1 MFMEQFKRAQVIILP
16 TEQYTNLCLGH
27 NLSYVE
33 SKNSISIDAI
43 WKSIKLQYPYKPQHL
58 YIISEDE
65 IKEGD
70 WCMIIDKTSKLYGQ
84 FEQHKGMHQRNEQWK
99 KIIATTDT
107 SLYQATGKAYKMVDG
122 FKPTYKNLP
131 QPSQQFIE
139 IYIEFY
145 NKDNIISDVLVEC
158 KRVFETIAKGMIG
171 HPEDDISWWNEKLKI
186 NPKDNT
192 ITIKKLK
199 DSWNREEHAADVK
212 RLCNLLY
219 FSANIDVD
227 FNTKEELDNWI
238 DQNL

>member
-1 MFMEQFKRAQVIILP
+1 MEQFKRAQVIILP

-58 YIISEDE
+58 YIISDDE
-65 IKEGD
+65 IKEGEENTYYYD
-70 WCMIIDKTSKLYGQ
+70 SNFNKVSKWIGESATYCKTN
-84 FEQHKGMHQRNEQWK
+84 FK

-107 SLYQATGKAYKMVDG
+107 SLTIKHKYSPYLRDWD
-122 FKPTYKNLP
+122 LP

-139 IYIEFY
+139 KYIEEY
-145 NKDNIISDVLVEC
+145 NNGNIITDIKVED

-186 NPKDNT
+186 NPKDST

-199 DSWNREEHAADVK
+199 DSWNREEIIEQMWSAYKAANTVFEDE
-212 RLCNLLY
+212 
-219 FSANIDVD
+219 SALRIE
-227 FNTKEELDNWI
+227 FDNWI